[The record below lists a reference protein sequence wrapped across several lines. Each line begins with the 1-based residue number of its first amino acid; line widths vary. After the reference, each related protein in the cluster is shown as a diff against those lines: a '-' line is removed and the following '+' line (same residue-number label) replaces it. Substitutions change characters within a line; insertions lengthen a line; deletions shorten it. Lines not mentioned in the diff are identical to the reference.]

1 MSQTYDDDDDG
12 QDMYL
17 DFMRKEWKFK
27 EFLVKLELLIES
39 FAWNTIS
46 SPLCEIRNDDLTF

>member
-39 FAWNTIS
+39 LVGNTIS

>member
-1 MSQTYDDDDDG
+1 MSQTYDDDDG

-39 FAWNTIS
+39 FAWKTI
-46 SPLCEIRNDDLTF
+46 